1 MVNDHYPYQMAI
13 SLGIYPIFRQTHL
26 VIYGLWYWGSTWSH
40 RPQIEPTWLRPLQ
53 PAQGGILGNESHLE
67 FANETLHAGD
77 VAYFPNQ
84 RAYWFREATGK
95 KPAETI
101 NVSGWSFQV
110 LLPSGNEAWLGRKSP
125 VNGHFDGKYPK

>member
-1 MVNDHYPYQMAI
+1 MGHWCWF
-13 SLGIYPIFRQTHL
+13 LGISHFGRSIFRLSQ
-26 VIYGLWYWGSTWSH
+26 
-40 RPQIEPTWLRPLQ
+40 PE

-101 NVSGWSFQV
+101 NVPW
-110 LLPSGNEAWLGRKSP
+110 
-125 VNGHFDGKYPK
+125 

>member
-1 MVNDHYPYQMAI
+1 MVYAI
-13 SLGIYPIFRQTHL
+13 EDPLDRT
-26 VIYGLWYWGSTWSH
+26 V
-40 RPQIEPTWLRPLQ
+40 LRLSQPDPF

-95 KPAETI
+95 IPAETI

-110 LLPSGNEAWLGRKSP
+110 LLPSGNETWLGRKSP
-125 VNGHFDGKYPK
+125 VNGHLDGNIRTKWGVVHQAMLDY